1 MVATGLAIGL
11 LANNVVEELTVL
23 EVSGLQLVKVGIQL
37 ATRALTHD
45 AVRELTMLAIFGK
58 AGICMHD

>member
-23 EVSGLQLVKVGIQL
+23 EVSGLQLVKGGGGGGP
-37 ATRALTHD
+37 TCNKSTD
-45 AVRELTMLAIFGK
+45 S
-58 AGICMHD
+58 